1 MAYKDEY
8 EVARLYTTASFAD
21 KLKQQFEGKL
31 KLRFNLAPPLFAKKD
46 AHGYPLKSE
55 YGGWVWPLLHL
66 LARGKSLRGTN
77 FDPFGWTEERRL
89 ERQLIVDYRALIT
102 SLLKTLDAHRL
113 PQAVEIAALA
123 EKIRGFGHVKMQ
135 AIKRYQADLESA
147 LQRLEN
153 GQLSIDQRKKQK
165 GERYLMADGS
175 SVTTPHTVQY
185 ASTL

>member
-1 MAYKDEY
+1 M
-8 EVARLYTTASFAD
+8 T
-21 KLKQQFEGKL
+21 
-31 KLRFNLAPPLFAKKD
+31 
-46 AHGYPLKSE
+46 
-55 YGGWVWPLLHL
+55 LL
-66 LARGKSLRGTN
+66 
-77 FDPFGWTEERRL
+77 E
-89 ERQLIVDYRALIT
+89 
-102 SLLKTLDAHRL
+102 TLDTHRL